1 MGSAATLDA
10 PGALAYRERVRE
22 WLRANLPDEPLE
34 DPAFL
39 SGDAQVE
46 ASRRWS
52 RKLYD
57 GGLLGLTWPVDYGGQ
72 GLGLV
77 EQIVVAEELIAAD
90 APGHLGV
97 IGTDIAGP
105 TILRH
110 GSEAQRER
118 FLPPILTGEEVWC
131 QGFSEP
137 DAGSDLASLRT
148 RGRIEGDEI
157 VVDGQKVWSSYAH
170 LADRCLALVRT
181 DPDAPPHRGISAV
194 LLDMRAPGV
203 EVRRLRQIT
212 GGRQFSE
219 LFFDGVRVPLDHV
232 VGPLGGGWKVT
243 MTTLAYERATLG
255 FRLLGR
261 AQRLRDRILQVLPQ
275 DDGTAETL
283 ALRDAMAR
291 LMTELRATQLLNYR
305 SLEGILRDGPGPRH
319 VVPKLQWSH
328 TNQALTELATSLLL
342 QGRMPAAD
350 AGFWEYE
357 LLRSRG
363 NTIEAGTTQILRR
376 VIAEQVL
383 GLPKGR

>member
-77 EQIVVAEELIAAD
+77 EQIIVAEELIAAD

-105 TILRH
+105 TILRY

-157 VVDGQKVWSSYAH
+157 VIDGQKVWSSYAH

-181 DPDAPPHRGISAV
+181 DPDARRTRGS
-194 LLDMRAPGV
+194 RPCSSTCGAPAS
-203 EVRRLRQIT
+203 RS
-212 GGRQFSE
+212 GGS
-219 LFFDGVRVPLDHV
+219 
-232 VGPLGGGWKVT
+232 
-243 MTTLAYERATLG
+243 
-255 FRLLGR
+255 GR
-261 AQRLRDRILQVLPQ
+261 
-275 DDGTAETL
+275 
-283 ALRDAMAR
+283 
-291 LMTELRATQLLNYR
+291 
-305 SLEGILRDGPGPRH
+305 S
-319 VVPKLQWSH
+319 
-328 TNQALTELATSLLL
+328 
-342 QGRMPAAD
+342 PAAASSRRSSSTACACRWTARWARPAR
-350 AGFWEYE
+350 AG
-357 LLRSRG
+357 R
-363 NTIEAGTTQILRR
+363 
-376 VIAEQVL
+376 
-383 GLPKGR
+383 

>member
-157 VVDGQKVWSSYAH
+157 VIDGQKVWSSYAH

>member
-1 MGSAATLDA
+1 MGSATLDA

-52 RKLYD
+52 RKLYA
-57 GGLLGLTWPVDYGGQ
+57 GGLLGLTWPVEYGGQ

-110 GSEAQRER
+110 GSEEQRER
-118 FLPPILTGEEVWC
+118 FLAPILTGEEVWC

-148 RGRIEGDEI
+148 RGRVEGDEI

-219 LFFDGVRVPLDHV
+219 LFFDGVRVPLDRV

-261 AQRLRDRILQVLPQ
+261 AQRLRDRILQVLPE
-275 DDGTAETL
+275 DDGTPETH
-283 ALRDAMAR
+283 ALRDAAAR
-291 LMTELRATQLLNYR
+291 LATELRATQLVNYR
-305 SLEGILRDGPGPRH
+305 NLEGILRDGPGPRH

-342 QGRMPAAD
+342 QGRAPAAE